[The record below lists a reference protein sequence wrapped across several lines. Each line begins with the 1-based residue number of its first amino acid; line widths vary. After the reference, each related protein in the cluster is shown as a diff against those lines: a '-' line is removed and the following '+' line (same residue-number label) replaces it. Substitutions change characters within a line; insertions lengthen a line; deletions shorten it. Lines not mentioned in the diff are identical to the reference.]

1 MTKIDRW
8 CVCTHTHTHTHTH
21 SHTYTRTHTLKH
33 THTHTHTHRF
43 LSKLEYIAVLSND
56 LSNYNTET
64 IPKNMMLLAKK
75 AGFSDKQLA
84 SRLGAKEMDVRRAR
98 QEMQITPVV
107 KQIDTLAAEFP
118 AQVYYTFSLSLSLS
132 LFLSFSVYNITFY
145 IIISQTNYLYMTYNG
160 AENDVEFDDNG
171 IMVIGC

>member
-1 MTKIDRW
+1 MSSVCLTCARDDQDRSL
-8 CVCTHTHTHTHTH
+8 VCMCTHAHTYTSTHRHTHT
-21 SHTYTRTHTLKH
+21 K
-33 THTHTHTHRF
+33 HTHTHTHRF

-56 LSNYNTET
+56 IANYNTET

-118 AQVYYTFSLSLSLS
+118 AQVYYTHTLSLSLSFSVYNLSLSLALSLSLSLS
-132 LFLSFSVYNITFY
+132 LY
-145 IIISQTNYLYMTYNG
+145 IL
-160 AENDVEFDDNG
+160 
-171 IMVIGC
+171 

>member
-1 MTKIDRW
+1 M
-8 CVCTHTHTHTHTH
+8 
-21 SHTYTRTHTLKH
+21 
-33 THTHTHTHRF
+33 
-43 LSKLEYIAVLSND
+43 LSND

-75 AGFSDKQLA
+75 AGFSDKQLG

-118 AQVYYTFSLSLSLS
+118 AQVCMHATQIQCVSCLLPAAYT
-132 LFLSFSVYNITFY
+132 VYELLTTCVKVSNTLA
-145 IIISQTNYLYMTYNG
+145 TH
-160 AENDVEFDDNG
+160 
-171 IMVIGC
+171 